1 MNSQGSPGYIAKLGD
16 FEFELK
22 SSEFQTYTRVTGW
35 RWVSVSVLGKAPRLH
50 FAGKGED
57 KIKLEGVIRPK
68 PKEGYSQIEMMRQQG
83 DLGKAMAFTYA
94 NERFGQYMGRGM
106 FFCFILVQ
114 FPPIKFFLGEA
125 VIMGHLLH
133 LPIAQTVDSAVSCPE
148 EKTVTTKFKQ
158 QCYC

>member
-68 PKEGYSQIEMMRQQG
+68 TKEGYSQIEMMRQQG

-94 NERFGQYMGRGM
+94 NERFGQYMGKW
-106 FFCFILVQ
+106 V
-114 FPPIKFFLGEA
+114 
-125 VIMGHLLH
+125 LH
-133 LPIAQTVDSAVSCPE
+133 SLSEERTSLNKDGSPGKISYSLEIQKYPE
-148 EKTVTTKFKQ
+148 S
-158 QCYC
+158 